1 MRIDPSEVRLI
12 TSEKDAYG
20 WQRLPKAEPLFAKHL
35 SDHSVEAYRRI
46 CEGVGRT
53 FEAVVSPHHSGEEAR
68 SIGVREL
75 DIPMFGTGY
84 SQLIRHRRPRA
95 MVLSHHESTA
105 WQERS
110 IG

>member
-1 MRIDPSEVRLI
+1 VKIDPSEVRLI

-20 WQRLPKAEPLFAKHL
+20 WQRLPEAEPLFTKHL
-35 SDHSVEAYRRI
+35 SDHSVGAYRRI

-53 FEAVVSPHHSGEEAR
+53 FEAVVSPHHNSEEVR
-68 SIGVREL
+68 SIRVREP
-75 DIPMFGTGY
+75 DIPMFRTGY
-84 SQLIRHRRPRA
+84 NQLIRHRRPRVIA
-95 MVLSHHESTA
+95 LSHHELTT